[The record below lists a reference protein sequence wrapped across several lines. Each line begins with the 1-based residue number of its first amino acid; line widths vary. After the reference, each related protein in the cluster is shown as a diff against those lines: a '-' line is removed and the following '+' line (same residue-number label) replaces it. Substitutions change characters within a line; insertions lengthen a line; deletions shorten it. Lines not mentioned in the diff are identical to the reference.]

1 MLTIQISVF
10 IGILIIL
17 LGPLLWVL
25 SARWLSTSD
34 ISERLEDFTGI
45 QSSTTGR
52 MSSDEYARRIG
63 LTGSFSQRTIIPMI
77 RSIGRFFGR
86 FTPVRVLEEQEHQ
99 LILAG
104 QPMGLGAREFYGLR
118 FISILV
124 GVGLAFVLLRVGR
137 ETLHFAGAFLSVFAC
152 TLLPIVW
159 LRRLIRERQKEIS
172 RGLPDA
178 LDMLS
183 VCATAGLGFDQSI
196 QRVSE
201 FWETSMGNEFNRVI
215 AEMEMGVSRSQAL
228 RNLAYRTEVRELSS
242 FVSIIVQAEQLGMSI
257 SNTINGIAEQMRIE
271 RRFKAQEEARKLPTK
286 ILFPLAFFIFPA
298 MIAVILGPSLPA
310 LVDLFQFIGN

>member
-1 MLTIQISVF
+1 MALQISII
-10 IGILIIL
+10 IGILIMS
-17 LGPLLWVL
+17 LGPLLWIL
-25 SARWLSTSD
+25 SARWLSTD
-34 ISERLEDFTGI
+34 DTAERLEEFTGMHTAT
-45 QSSTTGR
+45 QR
-52 MSSDEYARRIG
+52 RAASDTYAKRFG
-63 LTGSFSQRTIIPMI
+63 LTGSLFQRVIVPMI
-77 RSIGRFFGR
+77 RRIGRFFGR
-86 FTPVRVLEEQEHQ
+86 LTPTQALHEQERQ

-104 QPMGLGAREFYGLR
+104 QPMGLGAREFYGIR
-118 FISILV
+118 FISIIL
-124 GVGLAFVLLRVGR
+124 GVVLAFLMLRTGR
-137 ETLHFAGAFLSVFAC
+137 ETLHITGAFLAVVAF
-152 TLLPIVW
+152 TLLPVVW
-159 LRRLIRERQKEIS
+159 MRRLIRERQKEIT

-183 VCATAGLGFDQSI
+183 VCATAGLGFDQAI

-201 FWETSMGNEFNRVI
+201 FWDTPMGKEFGRVI

-228 RNLAYRTEVRELSS
+228 RNLAYRTDVPELSS

-286 ILFPLAFFIFPA
+286 ILFPLAFFIFPS

-310 LVDLFQFIGN
+310 LVDLFRFMGN

>member
-1 MLTIQISVF
+1 MQVLLSVT
-10 IGILIIL
+10 IGILIIG
-17 LGPLLWVL
+17 LGPLLWIL
-25 SARWLSTSD
+25 SARWFRAD
-34 ISERLEDFTGI
+34 DVSERLQEFTGI
-45 QSSTTGR
+45 HETAQTRTSI
-52 MSSDEYARRIG
+52 DYARRIG
-63 LTGSFSQRTIIPMI
+63 LTGSFFQRTFIPFI
-77 RSIGRFFGR
+77 RNIGKFFGR
-86 FTPVRVLEEQEHQ
+86 LTPAQALEEQEHQ

-118 FISILV
+118 FISFILGIGLAYMLTRINRDTLYLAV
-124 GVGLAFVLLRVGR
+124 AFLAFV
-137 ETLHFAGAFLSVFAC
+137 AC
-152 TLLPIVW
+152 ALLPTVW
-159 LRRLIRERQKEIS
+159 LRRKIRQRQKGIT

-183 VCATAGLGFDQSI
+183 VCATAGLGFDQSL

-201 FWETSMGNEFNRVI
+201 FWQTPVGNEFGRVI

-228 RNLAYRTEVRELSS
+228 RNLAYRTEAPELSS

-310 LVDLFQFIGN
+310 LLDLFEFVGQ

>member
-1 MLTIQISVF
+1 MLIQISIV
-10 IGILIIL
+10 IGLLIIL
-17 LGPLLWVL
+17 LGPLMWIL
-25 SARWLSTSD
+25 SARWLATSD
-34 ISERLEDFTGI
+34 VAERLEDFTGI
-45 QSSTTGR
+45 HSTAASRST
-52 MSSDEYARRIG
+52 SDAYARRIG
-63 LTGSFSQRTIIPMI
+63 LTGSFVQRAIIPSI
-77 RSIGRFFGR
+77 RRIGKFFGR
-86 FTPVRVLEEQEHQ
+86 FTPARALQEQEHQ
-99 LILAG
+99 LVLAG

-118 FISILV
+118 FIFILI
-124 GVGLAFVLLRVGR
+124 GIGLAFLLLRVGR
-137 ETLHFAGAFLSVFAC
+137 DTLNIVGAFLSMVAC
-152 TLLPIVW
+152 ILLPTVW
-159 LRRLIRERQKEIS
+159 IRRLIRERQKQVT

-183 VCATAGLGFDQSI
+183 VCATAGLGFDQSM

-201 FWETSMGNEFNRVI
+201 FWETSMGHEFGRVI

-228 RNLAYRTEVRELSS
+228 RNMAYRTEVPELSS

-271 RRFKAQEEARKLPTK
+271 RRFRAQEEARKLPTK

-310 LVDLFQFIGN
+310 LVDLFQFMGN

>member
-1 MLTIQISVF
+1 VTQIQISII
-10 IGILIIL
+10 IGLLIIG
-17 LGPLLWVL
+17 LGPLLWIL
-25 SARWLSTSD
+25 SARWLTTD
-34 ISERLEDFTGI
+34 DVSERLEDFTGI
-45 QSSTTGR
+45 HSSIQSSMTAD
-52 MSSDEYARRIG
+52 SYARRLG
-63 LTGSFSQRTIIPMI
+63 LTGSFVERTIKPFI
-77 RSIGRFFGR
+77 RRIGRFFGR
-86 FTPVRVLEEQEHQ
+86 LTPVQALEEQEHK

-118 FISILV
+118 FISIIL
-124 GVGLAFVLLRVGR
+124 GILLAYLIMRTGR
-137 ETLHFAGAFLSVFAC
+137 STMNITGAFLAIIASS
-152 TLLPIVW
+152 LLPVVW
-159 LRRLIRERQKEIS
+159 LGRIIRERQKIIS

-201 FWETSMGNEFNRVI
+201 FWDTPMGKEFGRVI
-215 AEMEMGVSRSQAL
+215 AEMEMGLARSEAL
-228 RNLAYRTEVRELSS
+228 RNLAYRTDVSELSS

-286 ILFPLAFFIFPA
+286 ILFPLAFFIFPS

-310 LVDLFQFIGN
+310 LVDLFAFMGN

>member
-1 MLTIQISVF
+1 MQVQLSVI
-10 IGILIIL
+10 IGFLIIG
-17 LGPLLWVL
+17 LGPLLWIL
-25 SARWLSTSD
+25 SARWITTD
-34 ISERLEDFTGI
+34 DVTDRLQEFTGLH
-45 QSSTTGR
+45 SSTQSR
-52 MSSDEYARRIG
+52 IPSDYARKIG
-63 LTGSFSQRTIIPMI
+63 LTGSFVQRTIIPFI
-77 RSIGRFFGR
+77 RRIGKFFGR
-86 FTPVRVLEEQEHQ
+86 FTPAQALEEQEHQ

-118 FISILV
+118 FISIIL
-124 GVGLAFVLLRVGR
+124 GIGLAFLLARMGR
-137 ETLHFAGAFLSVFAC
+137 DTLHIASAFLAFVAC
-152 TLLPIVW
+152 ALLPTVW
-159 LRRLIRERQKEIS
+159 LRGRIRQRQKEIT

-183 VCATAGLGFDQSI
+183 VCATAGLGFDQSL

-201 FWETSMGNEFNRVI
+201 FWQTPVGNEFGRVI
-215 AEMEMGVSRSQAL
+215 AEMEMGVSRGQAL
-228 RNLAYRTEVRELSS
+228 RSLAYRTEAPELSS
-242 FVSIIVQAEQLGMSI
+242 FVSIIIQAEQLGMSI

-310 LVDLFQFIGN
+310 LVDLFAFMGN